1 MPNAERARPKPKPC
15 ETDKQIINFNSC
27 DLSLTNHF
35 LETISKQLNE
45 VLEILKVRQLKF
57 TATRSAIREQQ

>member
-1 MPNAERARPKPKPC
+1 MSAQAERAKPKPC
-15 ETDKQIINFNSC
+15 NTDKQIINFNSC
-27 DLSLTNHF
+27 DLSLTNHW

-57 TATRSAIREQQ
+57 TATRSAVREQQ